1 MALSVE
7 QLIEQVSKEVAL
19 TTLISIL
26 DALGF
31 PATSWQSGS
40 IQRTLLEMHAEL
52 YEEISL
58 VVTDIAKAG
67 FNPTSTGGWLT
78 LLADSHYDNQRGEGV
93 KTRGR
98 CRVTDAQTT
107 GPHTIDEG
115 EIVVADAAGHRYRC
129 TGVNVD
135 PAFALPTVLNAG
147 GFVDLIF
154 EAELVGS
161 AYNIANGE
169 ITIVVEGPPG
179 ITVNNPDPG
188 SGSWRT
194 QEGADPETDAALQR
208 RDQTKWATLTKAPPA
223 DAYEFWARAADQSVT
238 RVYIDDENP
247 RGPGTLDVY
256 IAGAD
261 GALTG
266 PDTTPDTVAYIVR
279 QYIEDGRRAIND
291 DVLVVS
297 AVDSEVTIT
306 GTVYCLPSADLDDIE
321 AKVGA
326 AITEY
331 FKSVPIGGVRSDSVS
346 IGAFLLG
353 GLYAAI
359 FSVTGVVN
367 VALSAPLA
375 DVVLANNEVAIP
387 DLPLGLTFEFAAF

>member
-67 FNPTSTGGWLT
+67 FNSTSTGGWLT

-93 KTRGR
+93 KTRGP
-98 CRVTDAQTT
+98 CELADAQQT
-107 GPHTIDEG
+107 GPHTIDIG
-115 EIVVADAAGHRYRC
+115 EMVVSDAAGHRYRNITAGVLPAAGAL
-129 TGVNVD
+129 TGGD
-135 PAFALPTVLNAG
+135 A
-147 GFVDLIF
+147 LIF
-154 EAELVGS
+154 EAELVGTD
-161 AYNIANGE
+161 YNIANGE

-179 ITVNNPDPG
+179 VTVNNPDPG

-194 QEGADPETDAALQR
+194 QEGADAETDAALQR

-266 PDTTPDTVAYIVR
+266 PDTTPSTVAYIVR

-291 DVLVVS
+291 DVMVVS
-297 AVDSEVTIT
+297 AVDSEVTMT

-321 AKVGA
+321 AKVSA
-326 AITEY
+326 AIAAY

-387 DLPLGLTFEFAAF
+387 NLPLGLTFEFAAF